1 MPKKWQLKTGSD
13 TFVIVRRVDLF
24 PEDAETCEPAR
35 LSANLDRWMGEPLAR
50 TALMEMDETVNGRS
64 ARVLQQASQDEL
76 SRSLKVRLEQAFKQR
91 TLVGVLVS
99 RSFLTQIKDS
109 LGDETPPTNAP
120 PPPKQTSKQ
129 TAWIEIELVDDAGKP
144 VPNERYRIEKPDGAF
159 EEGTLDK
166 QGRARL
172 DNLDP
177 GQCQISFPDIDA
189 KEWAAAK

>member
-1 MPKKWQLKTGSD
+1 
-13 TFVIVRRVDLF
+13 
-24 PEDAETCEPAR
+24 
-35 LSANLDRWMGEPLAR
+35 
-50 TALMEMDETVNGRS
+50 MEMDETVNGRS

-76 SRSLKVRLEQAFKQR
+76 KRSVKVRLEQAFKQR

-99 RSFLTQIKDS
+99 RSFLSQIKDS
-109 LGDETPPTNAP
+109 LGEETPPTNAP

-189 KEWAAAK
+189 KEWAAAAK